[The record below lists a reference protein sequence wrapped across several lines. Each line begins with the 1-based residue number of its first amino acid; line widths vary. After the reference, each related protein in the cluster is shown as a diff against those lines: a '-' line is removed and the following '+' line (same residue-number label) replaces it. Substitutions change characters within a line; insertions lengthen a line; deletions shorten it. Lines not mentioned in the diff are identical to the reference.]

1 MLLTP
6 TEMERL
12 VIFTAAELARKRRAR
27 GVKLNH
33 PEAVAFIADEIL
45 EGARDGR
52 SVADLISFGAT
63 LLSTDDVLP
72 GVMDLTPMIQ
82 VEATFPDGTK
92 LVTVHDPIRPGT
104 RPYKMERTPGEL
116 IVPDE
121 EVEINAGRREITLK
135 VLNTG
140 DRPVQVGSHYHFF
153 ETNPALD
160 FDRSAAFGMRL
171 AVPAGTAVRFEPG
184 DSKEVT
190 LCEFGGTG
198 ELGGLNGLTDGSR
211 HQPAVKEQALRRAR
225 ERGFRGA

>member
-63 LLSTDDVLP
+63 LLTTDDVLP
-72 GVMDLTPMIQ
+72 GVMDLMPMIQ

-104 RPYKMERTPGEL
+104 RPYKMERTPGEV

-121 EVEINAGRREITLK
+121 EVEINAGRRETTLK

-160 FDRSAAFGMRL
+160 FDRSSAFGMRL

-184 DSKEVT
+184 ESKEVT

-198 ELGGLNGLTDGSR
+198 ELGGLNSLTDGSR

-225 ERGFRGA
+225 EHGFRGA